1 VPPVLVTGAPGW
13 LGNRLVPELLRAG
26 QEVRCLVLPGIDPA
40 PLGPEVEVVRGDV
53 RDPAAVRAAAEG
65 VEVVIHGVGVVH
77 AKRRARG
84 FYAINSEGTRR
95 ALEGAVSAGVRRF
108 LHVSSNSASGF
119 QSERDVLMTEDQ
131 LPLPES
137 DYGKSK
143 LQAER
148 HVLAARDAGRLE
160 TVILRPCLY
169 YGPGQPARMDRLFGM
184 IEKGTVPVFGD
195 GLALR
200 SMTYVD
206 DVARVLVQCLD
217 KPAATGETFWIADEP
232 PYTTLGALQAM
243 ADAIGAELR
252 VRHLPEVLSRL
263 CERVDMA
270 IGDLGGYVQDLHVV
284 GETYRNIGCSIEKA
298 KRVLGFEPNNDL
310 VGGYRRALEHA
321 RGEATAVPAL
331 AR

>member
-1 VPPVLVTGAPGW
+1 MTRVLVTGAPGW
-13 LGNRLVPELLRAG
+13 LGDRLVPNLRDAG
-26 QEVRCLVLPGIDPA
+26 HDVRCLVLPDVDATG
-40 PLGPEVEVVRGDV
+40 LGADVEIVRGDV
-53 RDPAAVRAAAEG
+53 RDAGATRAAAEG
-65 VEVVIHGVGVVH
+65 VEAVVH
-77 AKRRARG
+77 AVGVIHPKRARD
-84 FYAINSEGTRR
+84 FYAINAGGTRNVVD
-95 ALEGAVSAGVRRF
+95 AAAGAGVRRF
-108 LHVSSNSASGF
+108 LHVSSNAAAGF
-119 QSERDVLMTEDQ
+119 QASRDVLMTEDQ

-169 YGPGQPARMDRLFGM
+169 YGPGQPARMDRVFGM
-184 IEKGTVPVFGD
+184 IRKGKVPVFGD
-195 GLALR
+195 GTALR

-217 KPAATGETFWIADEP
+217 DQAATGETFWIADEP
-232 PYTTLGALQAM
+232 PYTTLGALEAM
-243 ADAIGAELR
+243 AEAAQAELQ
-252 VRHLPEVLSRL
+252 VRHLPEFISRL

-310 VGGYRRALEHA
+310 AGGYRRALEH
-321 RGEATAVPAL
+321 RPEAAPPVTVAS
-331 AR
+331 

>member
-13 LGNRLVPELLRAG
+13 LGNRLVPELLRTG
-26 QEVRCLVLPGIDPA
+26 REVRCLVLPGIDPA
-40 PLGPEVEVVRGDV
+40 PLSRDVEIVRGDV
-53 RDPAAVRAAAEG
+53 RDRAAVEAAAEG
-65 VEVVIHGVGVVH
+65 LEVMIHGVGVVH
-77 AKRRARG
+77 ANRARD
-84 FYAINSEGTRR
+84 FYAINSVGTRQ
-95 ALEGAVSAGVRRF
+95 AVEGAVRAGVRRF
-108 LHVSSNSASGF
+108 LHVSSNSAAGF
-119 QSERDVLMTEDQ
+119 QPERDVLMTEDQ

-169 YGPGQPARMDRLFGM
+169 YGPGQPARMNRLFGM
-184 IEKGTVPVFGD
+184 IEKGRVPIFGD

-206 DVARVLVQCLD
+206 DVARVLVQCID
-217 KPAATGETFWIADEP
+217 EPVATGETFWIADEP

-243 ADAIGAELR
+243 ADASGADLR
-252 VRHLPEVLSRL
+252 VRHLPEVISRL

-270 IGDLGGYVQDLHVV
+270 IGNIGGYIQDLHVV

-298 KRVLGFEPNNDL
+298 KRLLGFQPNNDL
-310 VGGYRRALEHA
+310 VGGYRRALEHS
-321 RGEATAVPAL
+321 RDGVPLVTAAF
-331 AR
+331 